1 MPDVAPGCSPVWL
14 INEDASDYEARP
26 FRDSH
31 TIFEC
36 VRIRS
41 AWAGRTYG
49 KSNVAPSQNP
59 DRIPQMIKE
68 MNMVAINREAA
79 AVYLLDD
86 DASILKA
93 TRRLLDSAGW
103 NNVETFTDPN
113 AFLQRAAM
121 DRPDLAVIDILM
133 PDMNGLEVQTRLRR
147 VSPSTRVI
155 VLTGQD
161 DPSIRR
167 IAMNAGASAFFT
179 KGVESGDFLAGV
191 KAAADSGN

>member
-1 MPDVAPGCSPVWL
+1 
-14 INEDASDYEARP
+14 
-26 FRDSH
+26 
-31 TIFEC
+31 
-36 VRIRS
+36 
-41 AWAGRTYG
+41 
-49 KSNVAPSQNP
+49 
-59 DRIPQMIKE
+59 

-103 NNVETFTDPN
+103 DNVENFTDPD
-113 AFLQRAAM
+113 AFFQRAAAG
-121 DRPDLAVIDILM
+121 RPNLAVIDIIM

-167 IAMNAGASAFFT
+167 IAM
-179 KGVESGDFLAGV
+179 
-191 KAAADSGN
+191 